1 MPWGT
6 LGKAVSLA
14 YCSFGF
20 QSCPAPPHSPA
31 FCIDLTR
38 PWYDQVLD
46 STKNFMNNSRT
57 SLGRVSPRT
66 CLA

>member
-6 LGKAVSLA
+6 LEKAVSLA

-20 QSCPAPPHSPA
+20 QSCPAPPRSPA

-66 CLA
+66 YLA